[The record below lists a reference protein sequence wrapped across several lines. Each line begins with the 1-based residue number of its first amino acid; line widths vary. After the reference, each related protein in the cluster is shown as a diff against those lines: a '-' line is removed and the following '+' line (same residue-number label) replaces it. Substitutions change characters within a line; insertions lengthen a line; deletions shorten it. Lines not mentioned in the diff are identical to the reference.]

1 MVAIVFML
9 AGMSSRFGGSPKALS
24 RVGPNNETLLEI
36 SLLQALK
43 QPFSKII
50 FITNPLTKQLF
61 VNEMQYSFK
70 SIPIE
75 YVEQVYDKTKR
86 SRPWGTTD
94 AVCSLLGKVEEPFIL
109 LNGDDL
115 YGEKAFDN
123 GYQLLVN
130 SKKNIMGTVPIYKT
144 IHDDSKVNRGV
155 VYVDPENKKVTQLK
169 ECLDISRLTHPELMS
184 ELGSVNF
191 IGLQPNILTYLNDI
205 LVEFKE
211 KNKGDAKIEALL
223 PNDLNTLIEKGIS
236 IFEYFVIED
245 TIKSLTYQSD
255 IETMKDFLIKH

>member
-115 YGEKAFDN
+115 YG
-123 GYQLLVN
+123 
-130 SKKNIMGTVPIYKT
+130 
-144 IHDDSKVNRGV
+144 
-155 VYVDPENKKVTQLK
+155 
-169 ECLDISRLTHPELMS
+169 
-184 ELGSVNF
+184 
-191 IGLQPNILTYLNDI
+191 
-205 LVEFKE
+205 
-211 KNKGDAKIEALL
+211 
-223 PNDLNTLIEKGIS
+223 
-236 IFEYFVIED
+236 
-245 TIKSLTYQSD
+245 
-255 IETMKDFLIKH
+255 

>member
-130 SKKNIMGTVPIYKT
+130 SKKNIMGTVPILSL
-144 IHDDSKVNRGV
+144 IH
-155 VYVDPENKKVTQLK
+155 
-169 ECLDISRLTHPELMS
+169 I
-184 ELGSVNF
+184 
-191 IGLQPNILTYLNDI
+191 
-205 LVEFKE
+205 
-211 KNKGDAKIEALL
+211 
-223 PNDLNTLIEKGIS
+223 
-236 IFEYFVIED
+236 
-245 TIKSLTYQSD
+245 
-255 IETMKDFLIKH
+255 